1 MHELRFELPPSL
13 IEGLRPGPGGVVHD
27 DPFTRARAALDG
39 RTLVTP
45 LPRAWFHALELQV
58 ALGLP
63 PAFLEA
69 FDAANRAASAGSTA
83 PRLDRARG
91 EAWWRWTRSRG
102 ALRHAWPAADILI
115 PDLLLWRRRD
125 SNEVVR
131 VMVWP
136 DDAPSVLLP
145 EAADL
150 VVVRP
155 RLLEG
160 GAPLVAP
167 TGLASRATTLALL
180 GERAR
185 RFEEPVPFW
194 RYNGGAPHRA
204 VVAKLWAA
212 ADARPAELAPSA
224 PDQVVDA

>member
-1 MHELRFELPPSL
+1 MHELRFELGARAL
-13 IEGLRPGPGGVVHD
+13 DLRPGPGGVVHH
-27 DPFTRARAALDG
+27 DPFTRARAALEG
-39 RTLVTP
+39 TTLVMP
-45 LPRAWFHALELQV
+45 LPRARFHALELQA

-63 PAFLEA
+63 PAFLDA
-69 FDAANRAASAGSTA
+69 FDAANRSASHGSAA
-83 PRLDRARG
+83 PRLDPARG
-91 EAWWRWTRSRG
+91 EAWWRWTRSRA
-102 ALRHAWPAADILI
+102 ALRHAWPAADILV

-125 SNEVVR
+125 TNEVVR
-131 VMVWP
+131 VMAWP

-160 GAPLVAP
+160 GAPVVAP
-167 TGLASRATTLALL
+167 TGLASRETTLALL

-185 RFEEPVPFW
+185 RVEEPVPYW
-194 RYNGGAPHRA
+194 RYNGGALHRA

-212 ADARPAELAPSA
+212 TDARPADLAPSA
-224 PDQVVDA
+224 PDQVIDA